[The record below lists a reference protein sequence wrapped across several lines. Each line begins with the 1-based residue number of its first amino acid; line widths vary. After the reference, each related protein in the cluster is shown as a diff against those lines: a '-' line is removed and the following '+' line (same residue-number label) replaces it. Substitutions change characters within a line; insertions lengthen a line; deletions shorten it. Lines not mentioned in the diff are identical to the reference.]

1 MMRGQGIGDI
11 PPRRMAGGKRLR
23 MTLVPVPFSEDLI
36 ETMGTEAALDLRRL
50 CGRRVRLGC
59 EELAT
64 PANN

>member
-11 PPRRMAGGKRLR
+11 PPPRMAGGERLR

-50 CGRRVRLGC
+50 CGLRVRLGC